1 MSEPWERRNPR
12 TPLVHWLLEF
22 ESGQVLDRVPE
33 FLLPKGLSAAARWGE
48 DPMISAA
55 GTGRIVPHET
65 IDLTG
70 YHEVPGYEV
79 LEPQVGINNPGWM
92 VEIRDGG
99 G

>member
-1 MSEPWERRNPR
+1 
-12 TPLVHWLLEF
+12 
-22 ESGQVLDRVPE
+22 
-33 FLLPKGLSAAARWGE
+33 
-48 DPMISAA
+48 MISAA

>member
-70 YHEVPGYEV
+70 YYEEASEVSPAAWHK
-79 LEPQVGINNPGWM
+79 LP
-92 VEIRDGG
+92 EIRDGG